1 MTIFKKKCTLKKSL
15 ILKIIQIILNAA
27 ALTAFGEGTDADKA
41 FFTGKPYVEGLG
53 HAFWMRNYRASLSK
67 WQTADPMG
75 YPDGWNQLAYCNN
88 GVTSAVD
95 LWGCEETKT
104 DVFREYDVP
113 IKEPEVTDK
122 GMHYH
127 TEGEYAGR
135 KCHLYIVTTYE
146 YHYVELMKYVKK
158 RRWERIDGLE
168 NILNGAGFG
177 LDISAG
183 CAVLSGVGTLPAG
196 GLALGGIVCHSLAE
210 IVNTLN
216 SWEWVPVGDPI
227 KMQPEK
233 RKVDSLEV
241 HVLE

>member
-1 MTIFKKKCTLKKSL
+1 
-15 ILKIIQIILNAA
+15 
-27 ALTAFGEGTDADKA
+27 
-41 FFTGKPYVEGLG
+41 
-53 HAFWMRNYRASLSK
+53 MRNYRAGLAK
-67 WQTADPMG
+67 WQTADHMG

-95 LWGCEETKT
+95 LWGCDETKT

-127 TEGEYAGR
+127 ADGEFAGQ
-135 KCHLYIVTTYE
+135 KCHLYIVTTYA

-158 RRWERIDGLE
+158 RRWELIDGLE
-168 NILNGAGFG
+168 NVLNGAGFG
-177 LDISAG
+177 FEASAG
-183 CAVLSGVGTLPAG
+183 YAAVTGVGTIPAG
-196 GLALGGIVCHSLAE
+196 GLALGGIACHTLAE

-216 SWEWVPVGDPI
+216 SWVWEPVGDPI
-227 KMQPEK
+227 KMPPEK
-233 RKVDSLEV
+233 RKVDSFEL